1 MINNMEEIELRYRRQ
16 AVDYADTVTVLNKLF
31 HKVVRINLTEDT
43 FEEIKVIED
52 EKSYSQGYSDKLSE
66 WLRAFAE
73 KGNVH
78 GEDIEEYFNF
88 CNIEALKKSLRYSHD
103 NSVDNAGIKYRR
115 KIKGQFRWVR
125 MYVLPGTGY
134 CDDNQVGIM
143 FVSYIHEDYEKE
155 EQIKRNLK
163 EAYLAAESAN
173 AAKVDFLSRMSHDL
187 RTPMNG
193 IMGMTILALENIDD
207 KEYLKSC
214 LGKISSSSRHLM
226 GIIDDILSMSSI
238 ESGKVSLSEES
249 FSISNVLYDAISIL
263 SPQIEKK
270 HHTINIKFGELIHK
284 RVIGDEKRL
293 QRALINIISNSVKY
307 TKDNGLINIHLSETE
322 SVYNTS
328 QKMGQYIFEISD
340 NGIGMSKEF
349 IERIYEP
356 FERADEAV
364 ESGEIGTGLGMPIT
378 RSIVHLMNGEIRIES
393 EPGKGSKITVMVS
406 LKVDE
411 EQTEEEQT
419 KRDEINTMQKQ
430 IDLIRESDF
439 SGKQFLL
446 VEDNEVNLEIALAI
460 LKMTGASI
468 TVAHNGLEAVE
479 IFKKS
484 AENFFDIIF
493 MDIKMPKMNG
503 CEATKIIRNLERK
516 DAVTTP
522 VIAMTAN
529 VFAEDVCKAG
539 EAGMNGHIAKPL
551 NLKKLMD
558 IITMFV

>member
-430 IDLIRESDF
+430 IDLIKESDF
-439 SGKQFLL
+439 TGKQFLL

-479 IFKKS
+479 TFKKS
-484 AENFFDIIF
+484 PENFFDIIF

>member
-1 MINNMEEIELRYRRQ
+1 MISNMEEIELRYRRQ

-226 GIIDDILSMSSI
+226 GIIEDILSMSSI

-430 IDLIRESDF
+430 IDLIKESDF
-439 SGKQFLL
+439 TGKQFLL

-479 IFKKS
+479 TFKKS
-484 AENFFDIIF
+484 PENFFDIIF

>member
-103 NSVDNAGIKYRR
+103 KSVDNAGIKYRR

-479 IFKKS
+479 TFKKS
-484 AENFFDIIF
+484 PENFFDIIF

>member
-430 IDLIRESDF
+430 IDLIKESDF
-439 SGKQFLL
+439 TGKQFLL

>member
-430 IDLIRESDF
+430 IDLIKESDF

-479 IFKKS
+479 TFKKS
-484 AENFFDIIF
+484 PENFFDIIF

>member
-430 IDLIRESDF
+430 IDLIKESDF